1 MKRKSIKL
9 IIIILVFAVPI
20 SAAIVIENVFKAYD
34 YYTMGVGANWEEE
47 FFGKETYAEL
57 KFACSDEDFE
67 AVQPVLDLAEE
78 AFSYLGNDRDEAYE
92 KFGKL
97 STYSII
103 RQDLFSESHTL
114 DFITAR
120 LEDNSGYMWIQYVRS
135 GYDETGKSITGSGSS
150 PGGECKARLT
160 LEKIDGE
167 WAVAEILE
175 HP

>member
-9 IIIILVFAVPI
+9 IIIILVFAVPV
-20 SAAIVIENVFKAYD
+20 SAAIVIEKGFNAYD
-34 YYTMGVGANWEEE
+34 YYTMGAGKNWEEE

-78 AFSYLGNDRDEAYE
+78 AFSYLGNDKDEAYK

-97 STYSII
+97 GYYSISHKG
-103 RQDLFSESHTL
+103 LFSESHTL

-120 LEDNSGYMWIQYVRS
+120 LDNNSGYMLIVYSQT
-135 GYDETGKSITGSGSS
+135 GYEKNDKLLCGSG
-150 PGGECKARLT
+150 GVKARWT
-160 LEKIDGE
+160 LEKTDSE
-167 WAVAEILE
+167 WVVTKTLE